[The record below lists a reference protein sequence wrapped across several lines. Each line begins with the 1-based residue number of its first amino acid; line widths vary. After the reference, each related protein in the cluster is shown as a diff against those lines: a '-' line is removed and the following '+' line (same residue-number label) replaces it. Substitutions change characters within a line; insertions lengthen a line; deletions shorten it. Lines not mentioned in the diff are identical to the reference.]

1 MPSIGEHLK
10 PFIVTDAVSI
20 LIENYLVGRKATNK
34 QTNNNN
40 KKFMDA
46 CNILMTFFN
55 QILIS
60 HAFKKKRYIVMI
72 QLTRDVIMQPT

>member
-34 QTNNNN
+34 QTN
-40 KKFMDA
+40 KQQQQKVHGR
-46 CNILMTFFN
+46 L
-55 QILIS
+55 
-60 HAFKKKRYIVMI
+60 
-72 QLTRDVIMQPT
+72 